1 MDCVYDTYAEKDLS
15 QLQRVTLV
23 IPTHNRNYYLSR
35 CLWYHAHFPF
45 AEIIVADSSDENK
58 QRINR
63 QTVEEI
69 QQLFDTKVTYLEYNF
84 PPDEYGGEIYR
95 KWGNA
100 VMRVETEYSLSCTDK
115 EFLIPT
121 TVAKSVTF
129 LDKHPD
135 YSIADGRYYMAKSTK
150 LIVPW
155 QGGDGKLLASSN
167 TLSRLQG
174 LLESNTAVGT
184 QFAVQHSI
192 NHKSIFNNM
201 NTYNLYDIRFG
212 ETEIELL
219 PILFGKMWR
228 DWDSIMSIRDVTQ
241 NKKRHGLI
249 ITTKKSESSFTRY
262 PLLLDYPPERYEKYL
277 RRLIEC
283 LEYNT
288 QSGAD
293 NVSEVVENVFKQRYK
308 REIQNRLLSKSNL
321 LWNIWDNRLP
331 YKWKYILSKNLGA
344 GVVQPSLKKKEFTKE
359 IRTILHI
366 MKEVSNYY
374 DTDDTV
380 HNHLNNDS

>member
-201 NTYNLYDIRFG
+201 NTYNLMTFD
-212 ETEIELL
+212 LV
-219 PILFGKMWR
+219 K
-228 DWDSIMSIRDVTQ
+228 
-241 NKKRHGLI
+241 
-249 ITTKKSESSFTRY
+249 
-262 PLLLDYPPERYEKYL
+262 
-277 RRLIEC
+277 
-283 LEYNT
+283 
-288 QSGAD
+288 
-293 NVSEVVENVFKQRYK
+293 
-308 REIQNRLLSKSNL
+308 
-321 LWNIWDNRLP
+321 
-331 YKWKYILSKNLGA
+331 
-344 GVVQPSLKKKEFTKE
+344 LK
-359 IRTILHI
+359 
-366 MKEVSNYY
+366 
-374 DTDDTV
+374 
-380 HNHLNNDS
+380 